1 MKGTIQRTKAFFSL
15 GLLILM
21 ISVLL
26 WQSRSLPE
34 GAHMGYAL
42 LLGIIVL
49 LCALAGK
56 KESSRAFAGGAAH
69 FVQSA
74 VPSVRFSDVAA
85 NEEAMESLRATADE
99 LETMVGEKYWPYPIY
114 EDLLFYV

>member
-1 MKGTIQRTKAFFSL
+1 MQRTKAFFSL

-42 LLGIIVL
+42 LL
-49 LCALAGK
+49 A
-56 KESSRAFAGGAAH
+56 
-69 FVQSA
+69 
-74 VPSVRFSDVAA
+74 
-85 NEEAMESLRATADE
+85 SL
-99 LETMVGEKYWPYPIY
+99 
-114 EDLLFYV
+114 